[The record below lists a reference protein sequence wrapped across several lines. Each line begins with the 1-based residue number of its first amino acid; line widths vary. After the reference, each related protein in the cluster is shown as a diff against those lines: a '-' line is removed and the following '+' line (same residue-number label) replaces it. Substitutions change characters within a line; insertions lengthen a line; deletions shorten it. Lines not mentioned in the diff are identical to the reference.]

1 MTEPRKTDP
10 AVKKALVYVLFLDLI
25 AIGAFLAL
33 WFGTHNPIYSAIPI
47 AIAGPLVA
55 IMLWGVAMALIVW
68 RTLEWPT
75 LRARKNLEPN
85 SRG

>member
-33 WFGTHNPIYSAIPI
+33 WFGTHNPI
-47 AIAGPLVA
+47 
-55 IMLWGVAMALIVW
+55 
-68 RTLEWPT
+68 
-75 LRARKNLEPN
+75 
-85 SRG
+85 

>member
-55 IMLWGVAMALIVW
+55 IILVRAASAGKKAVLDEANGPRIV
-68 RTLEWPT
+68 E
-75 LRARKNLEPN
+75 
-85 SRG
+85 